1 MLLAERNPDVLAL
14 VQASPDAMVVI
25 QNGRH
30 VFANDRALQLY
41 DISDLGELASKPALD
56 YMDPDLAA
64 HARARLVAEER
75 FRSVFIHAPVG
86 MAVLDPTGTVTE
98 VNPALAEIVRCPM
111 DELVGSRVWRWM
123 HPDDRDGSLRRFAQ
137 LLDSA
142 AAVAT
147 AEIRVVRPDGVIVWA
162 HASTST
168 LRNSEGAAT
177 SFILQ
182 LQDVTAHRSAEE
194 QLTHQATRDQL
205 TGLANRALFTARL
218 QDALDAREPGS
229 DGPAVLFLDLDRF
242 KVVNDSLGHSSGDE
256 LLIKVAER
264 FRASLRPTDTV
275 ARLGGDEF
283 AVLLEHVRGLDEAT
297 LAARR
302 LQQCLG
308 SPFDIDGADV
318 YANVSIGIALAAPGS
333 EALGLLRDAD
343 AAMNHAKTAGGGKF
357 VAFDETLRA
366 ACSKRMELESGL
378 HGALARDEL
387 FLLYQPIVE
396 TATGAM
402 TGVEA
407 LLRWRRADGSIVTPD
422 EFIPVAEETGLIVRI
437 GAWVVRE
444 AGRQLRSWR
453 MTNPSAPPLS
463 MAVNVSTRQ
472 LLTPELADEVV
483 AVVERIRPDRL
494 TLEITETAAAEV
506 TETELGILER
516 LSRRGVRLAIDD
528 FGTGQSSLARLRTLP
543 VHMLKIDRQFIAG
556 IAVSE
561 GDRSI
566 VLAMIAMADAL
577 GLVAVAEGVETPA
590 QAAILRDAGCP
601 LAQGYLFGRPQPPE
615 EIPFPLDR
623 QPQ

>member
-1 MLLAERNPDVLAL
+1 
-14 VQASPDAMVVI
+14 
-25 QNGRH
+25 
-30 VFANDRALQLY
+30 
-41 DISDLGELASKPALD
+41 
-56 YMDPDLAA
+56 
-64 HARARLVAEER
+64 
-75 FRSVFIHAPVG
+75 
-86 MAVLDPTGTVTE
+86 
-98 VNPALAEIVRCPM
+98 
-111 DELVGSRVWRWM
+111 
-123 HPDDRDGSLRRFAQ
+123 
-137 LLDSA
+137 
-142 AAVAT
+142 
-147 AEIRVVRPDGVIVWA
+147 
-162 HASTST
+162 
-168 LRNSEGAAT
+168 
-177 SFILQ
+177 
-182 LQDVTAHRSAEE
+182 
-194 QLTHQATRDQL
+194 
-205 TGLANRALFTARL
+205 
-218 QDALDAREPGS
+218 
-229 DGPAVLFLDLDRF
+229 
-242 KVVNDSLGHSSGDE
+242 
-256 LLIKVAER
+256 
-264 FRASLRPTDTV
+264 
-275 ARLGGDEF
+275 
-283 AVLLEHVRGLDEAT
+283 
-297 LAARR
+297 
-302 LQQCLG
+302 
-308 SPFDIDGADV
+308 
-318 YANVSIGIALAAPGS
+318 
-333 EALGLLRDAD
+333 
-343 AAMNHAKTAGGGKF
+343 MNHAKTAGGGKF

-453 MTNPSAPPLS
+453 TTNPSATPLS

-483 AVVERIRPDRL
+483 AVVARVRPDRL

-615 EIPFPLDR
+615 EIRFPLDR